1 MQRRAY
7 RIYNNM
13 RISTLMPYVKKIRL
27 GQILLEK
34 NLITQKQLD
43 AAMIEQM
50 ASGKKLGNVLIEMQF
65 IKEESLLKLLSEQLS
80 IPYIDLRNFSFNPE
94 LVKMIPES
102 YARRFHCLVL
112 QKDDNGILVGMSDPQ
127 DVLAYDEISS
137 QVKQSVHVA
146 LVRDADLQKILD
158 VAYRHS
164 AEISNLA
171 EKLATQ
177 MGESE
182 YDISELTSGL
192 SSADTPVAKLLQT
205 IFEDAVQVGAS
216 DIHIEPG
223 DKIVR
228 IRHRVDG
235 LLHEQVLKEAHVADP
250 LALRLKL
257 MAHLNI
263 AEKRIPQDG
272 RFSIKIKN
280 KNFDVRLSTMPT
292 MYGESVVMRLLNQSA
307 ELLSLDLLGMPA
319 DMLAKLHR
327 ILTMPNGLLLITGV
341 TGSGKTTTLYSILNE
356 LNLEDTKIITVEDP
370 IEYRLPRITQVQ
382 VEPKIDLTFAR
393 VLRATLRQDPDIIMV
408 GELRDHETAEIAI
421 RSAMT
426 GHFVLSTLHTNDA
439 VTSTVRLLDMGIEG
453 YLIASVLRAV
463 ISQRLVRRICLNCS
477 ADHSVSS
484 QEEAWLISITGELK
498 SGVTFKEGE
507 GCAYCHQT
515 GYKGQIALF
524 ELLEMN
530 TALSNAL
537 RLSKTLDFVQLV
549 KEQKDFK
556 SLVFSGLELA
566 VSGVTTISEVM
577 RISGDVQFDN
587 NIEKVAL

>member
-1 MQRRAY
+1 
-7 RIYNNM
+7 
-13 RISTLMPYVKKIRL
+13 MPYVKKIRL
-27 GQILLEK
+27 GQILLDK
-34 NLITQKQLD
+34 NVITQKQLD

-65 IKEESLLKLLSEQLS
+65 IKEEDLLKLLSDQLN
-80 IPYIDLRNFSFNPE
+80 IPYVDLRNFSFNPE
-94 LVKMIPES
+94 VVHLIPES
-102 YARRFHCLVL
+102 YARRFHCLAL
-112 QKDDNGILVGMSDPQ
+112 KKDDNGVLVGMSDPQ

-137 QVKQSVHVA
+137 QVKQIVHIA
-146 LVRDADLQKILD
+146 LVREVDLQKILD

-164 AEISNLA
+164 AEISSLA
-171 EKLATQ
+171 EKLSTQ

-182 YDISELTSGL
+182 YDISQLASGL

-223 DKIVR
+223 DKILR

-235 LLHEQVLKEAHVADP
+235 LLHEQVLKETNVADP

-307 ELLSLDLLGMPA
+307 ELLTLEKLGMPT
-319 DMLAKLHR
+319 DMLIKLHR

-356 LNLEDTKIITVEDP
+356 LNVEDTKIITVEDP
-370 IEYRLPRITQVQ
+370 IEYRLPRLTQVQ

-393 VLRATLRQDPDIIMV
+393 ILRSTLRQDPDIIMV

-439 VTSTVRLLDMGIEG
+439 ITSTVRLIDMGIEG

-477 ADHSVSS
+477 VDHTISP
-484 QEEAWLISITGELK
+484 QEETWLISMTGMLK
-498 SGVTFKEGE
+498 PGVIFKQGE

-515 GYKGQIALF
+515 GYKGRIALF
-524 ELLEMN
+524 ELLEIN
-530 TALSNAL
+530 TALANAL
-537 RLSKTLDFVQLV
+537 RLNNTLDFIQLV
-549 KEQKDFK
+549 KNEKDFK

-566 VSGVTTISEVM
+566 VSGITTLSEVIG
-577 RISGDVQFDN
+577 ISGDVQFDS
-587 NIEKVAL
+587 NIEKVVS